1 MSSKC
6 RFCKNPLSL
15 SLVDLGSTP
24 LANSNLAS
32 EAEIANEKHFPLH
45 VMVCSDCFLAQTTEN
60 IPAED
65 IFHDEYAYF
74 SSFSKSW
81 TEHARKYADEMIE
94 RFNLGT
100 DSLVLEVASN
110 DGYLLQHFVNLG
122 IPVLGVEPAGNCAK
136 AAEEKG
142 VRTVVDFFNRH
153 TAESLAKKN
162 GKADLTAANNVLAH
176 VPDISDF
183 IGGFQAILKPEGVA
197 TFEFPHLLNLI
208 NKTQFDTI
216 YHEHYSYLSLV
227 SVERILSKHGMRAFD
242 VQTLT
247 THGGSLRVFVCH
259 ENANHIETPGL
270 VATRQAEQEARLAED
285 VGYAGFPTHVAKVKE
300 DFLAFVA
307 KANSEGKSIAGYGAA
322 AKGNTF
328 LNFCGVQ
335 AADLSFVADKN
346 THKQGRL
353 LPGTHAPIVDPSH
366 ISEAKPDYLLILP
379 WNLADEIAE
388 QHKEIRDWGGKF
400 VTAIPD
406 LRIF

>member
-1 MSSKC
+1 MISKC
-6 RFCKNPLSL
+6 RFCKSPLSL

-32 EAEIANEKHFPLH
+32 EAEIISEKHFPLH
-45 VMVCSDCFLAQTTEN
+45 VMVCSDCFLVQTTEN
-60 IPAED
+60 VPAED

-74 SSFSKSW
+74 SSFSNSW
-81 TEHARKYADEMIE
+81 TEHARRYANDMIE
-94 RFNLGT
+94 RFNL
-100 DSLVLEVASN
+100 DAASLVLEVASN
-110 DGYLLQHFVNLG
+110 DGYLLQHFVNSG

-142 VRTVVDFFNRH
+142 VRTVVDFFDTQ
-153 TAESLAKKN
+153 TAKNLVKEN

-183 IGGFQAILKPEGVA
+183 IGGFQALLKPEGVA

-208 NKTQFDTI
+208 NKVQFDTI

-242 VQTLT
+242 VQTLA

-259 ENANHIETPGL
+259 ENANHAEMPGL
-270 VATRQAEQEARLAED
+270 LDTRQAEQEARLSKD
-285 VGYAGFPTHVAKVKE
+285 IGYTGFPARVAKVKE
-300 DFLAFVA
+300 DFLAFVEEA
-307 KANSEGKSIAGYGAA
+307 KSEGKSIVGYGAA

-328 LNFCGVQ
+328 LNFCGLQ
-335 AADLSFVADKN
+335 DKELSFVADRN
-346 THKQGRL
+346 THKQGKL
-353 LPGTHAPIVDPSH
+353 LPGTHARIVDPSY
-366 ISEAKPDYLLILP
+366 ISEVRPDYLLILP
-379 WNLADEIAE
+379 WNLADEVAE

-406 LRIF
+406 LRVF